1 VSFSEKDLN
10 SFFRYALSLTHN
22 DEWAYDLVSHGVE
35 KVLSRP
41 FVLNKKAY
49 AKTCMRNKFFDEY
62 KRDKRLV
69 EYTEELESLEYL
81 EETHI
86 NKDLVSKL
94 LGELDP
100 HERELLYLWAV
111 EDYTILEISKLKGMP
126 KGTVNSQIFR
136 IKKRLKNLKGELSCE

>member
-1 VSFSEKDLN
+1 MSFSEKDLN

-22 DEWAYDLVSHGVE
+22 DESAYDLVSHGVE
-35 KVLSRP
+35 KVLARP

-62 KRDKRLV
+62 KRQKEMV
-69 EYTEELESLEYL
+69 EYIDDTGLAYL

-86 NKDLVSKL
+86 NKDLVANLLSKL
-94 LGELDP
+94 NPD
-100 HERELLYLWAV
+100 ERELLYLWAV
-111 EDYTILEISKLKGMP
+111 EDYTIVEISKLKGMP

-136 IKKRLKNLKGELSCE
+136 IKKRLKNLKGELSHE